1 MILGKR
7 VIVTMP
13 AYHAGRTVE
22 KMASAMPRDV
32 IDEVIFVDDASGDD
46 GYEKAVKAGLTA
58 FRNERNLNY
67 GGNVKRCLQL
77 ALDHG
82 ADIAVLLHPD
92 CQYTPS
98 LVPAMAAMLCGTPY
112 DLCLASRT
120 SGAGTVSA
128 GMPFW
133 RYLPNRVITTYM
145 SWCLGVRHTEYHT
158 GYRAY
163 SRRLLEAVPFHSYR
177 NDFIF
182 DNQTLIG
189 AMERGFRTCEVTCPT
204 VYQDDSSSIPFGK
217 SVRYGLQCLKISL
230 PFLRKRMLGQV
241 QPPRRWPEG
250 DFA

>member
-1 MILGKR
+1 
-7 VIVTMP
+7 MP

-22 KMASAMPRDV
+22 KMAAAMPRDIV
-32 IDEVIFVDDASGDD
+32 DEVIFVDDASGDD

-58 FRNERNLNY
+58 FRNEKNLNY

-77 ALDHG
+77 ALDRG

-120 SGAGTVSA
+120 SGAGTISA

-163 SRRLLEAVPFHSYR
+163 SRKLLEAVPFHSYR

-182 DNQTLIG
+182 DNQFIAQALWRGSMIG
-189 AMERGFRTCEVTCPT
+189 EVSCPT
-204 VYQDDSSSIPFGK
+204 KYFAEASSINFRR
-217 SVRYGLQCLKISL
+217 SVVYGIGCLRVAGRF
-230 PFLRKRMLGQV
+230 FLSKKLGF
-241 QPPRRWPEG
+241 PAPAYLGSR
-250 DFA
+250 